1 MSTETTG
8 KRTRPSIPG
17 DREHAC
23 VRAMAMGIAAG
34 IPVGM
39 HP

>member
-8 KRTRPSIPG
+8 KRTRPPIPG
-17 DREHAC
+17 DWGYAC
-23 VRAMAMGIAAG
+23 VRAGGIAAR